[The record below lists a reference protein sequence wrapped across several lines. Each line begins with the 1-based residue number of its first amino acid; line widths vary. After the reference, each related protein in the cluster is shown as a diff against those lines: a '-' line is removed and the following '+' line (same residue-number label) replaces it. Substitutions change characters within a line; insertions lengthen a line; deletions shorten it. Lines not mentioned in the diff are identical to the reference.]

1 MNIETI
7 NILLWSLLIVGMAVI
22 STFIII
28 KTIRSERKRKAFLD
42 VMKIGDKV
50 YVPAIDF
57 VTGEILEINGDEIK
71 VVIKSDKSRVYPQEP
86 ISIPKS

>member
-7 NILLWSLLIVGMAVI
+7 NWLLWLLLVVGMILV
-22 STFIII
+22 STLIIV
-28 KTIRSERKRKAFLD
+28 KTIRSERKRKAYLS

-50 YVPAIDF
+50 YVPAIDY

-71 VVIKSDKSRVYPQEP
+71 VVIKSDKTRVYPQEP
-86 ISIPKS
+86 IQLPKS

>member
-7 NILLWSLLIVGMAVI
+7 NWLLWSLLVVGMILV
-22 STFIII
+22 STLIIV
-28 KTIRSERKRKAFLD
+28 KTIRSERKRKAYLS

-50 YVPAIDF
+50 YVPAIDY

-71 VVIKSDKSRVYPQEP
+71 VVIKSDKTRVYPQEP
-86 ISIPKS
+86 IQLPKS

>member
-1 MNIETI
+1 MDIETI
-7 NILLWSLLIVGMAVI
+7 NLLWLVLVVGLVTLATLVI
-22 STFIII
+22 T
-28 KTIRSERKRKAFLD
+28 KTIRSERKRKAFLT

-71 VVIKSDKSRVYPQEP
+71 VVIKADKSRVYPQEP
-86 ISIPKS
+86 IHPPKS

>member
-1 MNIETI
+1 
-7 NILLWSLLIVGMAVI
+7 
-22 STFIII
+22 
-28 KTIRSERKRKAFLD
+28 
-42 VMKIGDKV
+42 MKIGDKV